1 MIINFHEI
9 PMTRSASE
17 TPGQLLTRY
26 MGLKGLKTTRQR
38 SLILDAF
45 LETEGHAS
53 VDDLLAVVRSAD
65 PHVSAATVYRT
76 MKLLTECGLAR
87 AQQFGDGQT
96 RFERSSKEEHHDHLL
111 CTRCGAIE
119 EFEDDRIEAL
129 QAEIA
134 RARGY
139 QLTRHRMDLFGVCRT
154 CQRADQKSALSSR
167 PS

>member
-1 MIINFHEI
+1 
-9 PMTRSASE
+9 MTRASAQPE

-38 SLILDAF
+38 NLILDAF
-45 LETEGHAS
+45 LEVEGHVS
-53 VDDLLAVVRSAD
+53 VDDLLAEVRAAD

-96 RFERSSKEEHHDHLL
+96 RFERAAGRDHHDHLL

-119 EFEDDRIEAL
+119 EFEDPRIEAL
-129 QAEIA
+129 QAEVA

-139 QLTRHRMDLFGVCRT
+139 ELSSHRMDLYGLCRS
-154 CQRADQKSALSSR
+154 CRRVERKAPGAPRSL
-167 PS
+167 